1 VLAFRKSPNY
11 ITNKVLLSYVDNGN
25 LAFVEGYGFCF
36 VSKEWQEEYVIFP
49 PKPEIETDVRSIDFP
64 GPVEE
69 EVKIWLDTLK

>member
-1 VLAFRKSPNY
+1 MLAFKKSPIY
-11 ITNKVLLSYVDNGN
+11 ITHKLLLNYVDSGN

-36 VSKEWQEEYVIFP
+36 ISKKWQKDFVILP

-69 EVKIWLDTLK
+69 EVEAWLRTF